1 MAYLYTQKKL
11 MMKLAFLIGGVFS
24 VLLLSGWIN
33 TEPDN
38 WNRSAEAGMGS
49 IVSAT
54 APNLSEAVA
63 LPPAQG
69 NGEVD
74 VIRNGGFEGS
84 FDELLGVADEWA
96 PYTNGQAFVG
106 WYDEQWPEAVFAGDH
121 SQLMEIDEVDGNVLD
136 SVIAIFQTVEVVP
149 NSEYDLTIHALMRT
163 DAPEAERNN
172 NEYEMNWGID
182 PTGSGDYD
190 NVQEWVLMPL
200 TEQLRIGSNGEF
212 PEDVPLFYE
221 VISGTVVTSGTN
233 SITLFIRGVKKFP
246 TGTEVNFDVDN
257 VSLIGPDPA
266 AAPAPDGSD
275 FIAPADAGSQ
285 PAPVEMDNDLP
296 QTGAGLSTGAS
307 VGIFTA
313 GGLILVV
320 IGTAAAASLLGF
332 QKRP

>member
-1 MAYLYTQKKL
+1 
-11 MMKLAFLIGGVFS
+11 
-24 VLLLSGWIN
+24 
-33 TEPDN
+33 
-38 WNRSAEAGMGS
+38 
-49 IVSAT
+49 
-54 APNLSEAVA
+54 
-63 LPPAQG
+63 
-69 NGEVD
+69 
-74 VIRNGGFEGS
+74 
-84 FDELLGVADEWA
+84 
-96 PYTNGQAFVG
+96 
-106 WYDEQWPEAVFAGDH
+106 
-121 SQLMEIDEVDGNVLD
+121 
-136 SVIAIFQTVEVVP
+136 
-149 NSEYDLTIHALMRT
+149 
-163 DAPEAERNN
+163 
-172 NEYEMNWGID
+172 
-182 PTGSGDYD
+182 
-190 NVQEWVLMPL
+190 MPL

-275 FIAPADAGSQ
+275 FIAPADDSFQ
-285 PAPVEMDNDLP
+285 PAPVETDNDLP
-296 QTGAGLSTGAS
+296 ETGASLSTGAS